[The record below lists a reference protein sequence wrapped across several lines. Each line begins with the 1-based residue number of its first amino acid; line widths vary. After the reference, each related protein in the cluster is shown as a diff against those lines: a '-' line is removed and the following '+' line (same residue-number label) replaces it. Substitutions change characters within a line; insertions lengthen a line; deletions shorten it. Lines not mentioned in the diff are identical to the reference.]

1 MSGFTSKDFDMS
13 APFWA
18 GLGDAEQTF
27 DLIADGNAKKF
38 DWPSWNLLCS
48 VRDLTMFCKFGMKP
62 NRRWRL
68 KDVKAYFGIKGS
80 KEKVLE
86 KLEYLKEVLME
97 TPQNT

>member
-1 MSGFTSKDFDMS
+1 MEFTSKDFDLT
-13 APFWA
+13 APFFA
-18 GLGDAEQTF
+18 GLDDPKETF
-27 DLIADGNAKKF
+27 DLIMDGKATLF

-62 NRRWRL
+62 HRHWRL
-68 KDVKAYFGIKGS
+68 KDVKAYFGVKGS

-86 KLEYLKEVLME
+86 KVEYLKEVLME